1 MSIPIDYDSK
11 IYLMIINTL
20 AFSLLFPE
28 GIGLLQFDLL
38 LNFGFFVELVEIV
51 HNDGDGQGDAE
62 HPTDRTNLTESH

>member
-1 MSIPIDYDSK
+1 MIPKY
-11 IYLMIINTL
+11 YLMIINTL

-51 HNDGDGQGDAE
+51 HNDGDGQRDAE